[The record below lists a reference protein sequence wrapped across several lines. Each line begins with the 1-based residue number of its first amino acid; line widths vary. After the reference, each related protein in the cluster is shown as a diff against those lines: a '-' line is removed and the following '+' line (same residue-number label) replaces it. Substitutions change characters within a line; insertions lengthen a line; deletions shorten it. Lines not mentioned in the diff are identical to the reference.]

1 MSQAQ
6 PPDDRPTEPP
16 AQPAQPTPSGNKVA
30 AFFRMMGQLLA
41 IVFAALP
48 LAFNLLRRLA
58 QLLFKGLKAIQSGWV
73 VILPKLRTGLPEP
86 WKTKLPDQVLTAIAL
101 LFVLSFLSITFA
113 LLPGKPPALVEAPNY
128 SVPSSGLPNRLP
140 SDSSPAK
147 PSQTADFNRL
157 IKIQDQLA
165 EIATPYSEGL
175 VESVRTSRHNRLKVR
190 LSNAWYALD
199 PDQQDKLA
207 NEVLKRSQKLKF
219 NQLEL
224 TNSEGVLLARS
235 PVVGSGVLM
244 LERTLE

>member
-58 QLLFKGLKAIQSGWV
+58 QLLFKGLKALQSWWV

-86 WKTKLPDQVLTAIAL
+86 WKTKLPNQVLTAIAL

-113 LLPGKPPALVEAPNY
+113 LLPGKPPALVEAPY
-128 SVPSSGLPNRLP
+128 VPSSGSPNGLP

-147 PSQTADFNRL
+147 PAQTADFNRL

-165 EIATPYSEGL
+165 EIAMPYSEGL
-175 VESVRTSRHNRLKVR
+175 VESVRATRHNRLKVT
-190 LSNAWYALD
+190 LSNAWYALE

-224 TNSEGVLLARS
+224 TNAEGVLLARS